1 MYTWNKGLTLRDE
14 GGGKDLR
21 IQQKTRMLLWRC
33 HERRQRTFILE
44 SDDSNDEPKEVP
56 SKLKLHGW
64 NIYNYLPPWLKFLLL
79 KETNVSLYFN
89 TYV

>member
-1 MYTWNKGLTLRDE
+1 MFTLGTKGQHCKMMEEKNCFLFRSH
-14 GGGKDLR
+14 R
-21 IQQKTRMLLWRC
+21 NV
-33 HERRQRTFILE
+33 ILE
-44 SDDSNDEPKEVP
+44 SVDSNDEPKEVP